1 MAGTSD
7 TYTDS
12 LLSGFDQIYNVGITT
27 LFENAG
33 FAYVNT
39 FPIPKQSSSHY
50 QMSSSS
56 SVLRFVDIV
65 FWVIQDFKRGIQ
77 EIQFLKSN
85 WNAEIKRREALE
97 ITCHSLKQDNARL
110 TKLYTESLRNLAE
123 QLENHTKCQRFKE
136 ELLRRN
142 DEYHAKEEEYKKAM
156 ELLKRDCVKKIGDL
170 EAKVRGLLLEKATNE
185 ATTNHLRK
193 DLATQRGHAQV
204 LSKRLDQLHSDE
216 ESKYLPEILD
226 LKDCL
231 LIEQEE
237 KNDLNKKLQEMEKEL
252 LISRTKLAEQQQDS
266 ASSRQVETLKLKIMK
281 LRKENEILK
290 RKLSSLD
297 DG

>member
-12 LLSGFDQIYNVGITT
+12 LLSGFDQIYN
-27 LFENAG
+27 
-33 FAYVNT
+33 
-39 FPIPKQSSSHY
+39 
-50 QMSSSS
+50 
-56 SVLRFVDIV
+56 
-65 FWVIQDFKRGIQ
+65 DFKRGIQ

>member
-12 LLSGFDQIYNVGITT
+12 LLSGFDQIYN
-27 LFENAG
+27 
-33 FAYVNT
+33 
-39 FPIPKQSSSHY
+39 
-50 QMSSSS
+50 
-56 SVLRFVDIV
+56 
-65 FWVIQDFKRGIQ
+65 DFKRGIQ

-142 DEYHAKEEEYKKAM
+142 DEYHAKEEEYKRAM
-156 ELLKRDCVKKIGDL
+156 ELLKQDYVKKIGDL

-216 ESKYLPEILD
+216 ESK
-226 LKDCL
+226 
-231 LIEQEE
+231 
-237 KNDLNKKLQEMEKEL
+237 L

>member
-1 MAGTSD
+1 MAATSD
-7 TYTDS
+7 AYTDS
-12 LLSGFDQIYNVGITT
+12 LLSGFDQIYN
-27 LFENAG
+27 
-33 FAYVNT
+33 
-39 FPIPKQSSSHY
+39 
-50 QMSSSS
+50 
-56 SVLRFVDIV
+56 
-65 FWVIQDFKRGIQ
+65 DFKRGIR

-97 ITCHSLKQDNARL
+97 ITCHSLKQDNVRL
-110 TKLYTESLRNLAE
+110 TKLYTESLHNLAE
-123 QLENHTKCQRFKE
+123 QLENHAKCQRLKE

-156 ELLKRDCVKKIGDL
+156 ELLKQDYAKKIGDL
-170 EAKVRGLLLEKATNE
+170 EAKVRDLLLEKATNE

-193 DLATQRGHAQV
+193 DLAIHKGHAQV
-204 LSKRLDQLHSDE
+204 LSTRLDQLHSDE
-216 ESKYLPEILD
+216 ESKYLLEILD

-237 KNDLNKKLQEMEKEL
+237 KNDLNKKLQGMEKEL
-252 LISRTKLAEQQQDS
+252 LISRTKLVEQQQDS